1 MDCSKTGIIFHHRAE
16 FKHNLSELQT
26 YRRTDGSLSANVS
39 DIAPVSL
46 HNSKKTMNHWF
57 RTWVCPKARPLCS
70 FLPADSSDPR
80 WPPWDP
86 SSPGLLDWF
95 IFSRVFC
102 PACQYL
108 HLLHGLG
115 WLRKHLSATKRR
127 PQSINQ
133 WPSIRSHPDERSG
146 GKHTPSS
153 VWDAMFPLSTH
164 PPARIHRIDFPDTS
178 TRPSPL
184 MRINGTGAE
193 MCSTRCRAVH
203 TGAIYTE
210 HGLMS
215 STRAGTGSSVESGS
229 TSAP

>member
-1 MDCSKTGIIFHHRAE
+1 MGFEHGFVRKLGRCVPFSRRTRRIQDGLLGTHHRPDC
-16 FKHNLSELQT
+16 
-26 YRRTDGSLSANVS
+26 Y
-39 DIAPVSL
+39 
-46 HNSKKTMNHWF
+46 
-57 RTWVCPKARPLCS
+57 
-70 FLPADSSDPR
+70 
-80 WPPWDP
+80 
-86 SSPGLLDWF
+86 WF
-95 IFSRVFC
+95 IFSGVFC

-164 PPARIHRIDFPDTS
+164 PPARIHRIDFPNTS

-215 STRAGTGSSVESGS
+215 STRAGTGSSAESGS
-229 TSAP
+229 KSAP

>member
-1 MDCSKTGIIFHHRAE
+1 MCPT
-16 FKHNLSELQT
+16 
-26 YRRTDGSLSANVS
+26 SL
-39 DIAPVSL
+39 SL
-46 HNSKKTMNHWF
+46 HNSKKTMNHGF

-86 SSPGLLDWF
+86 SSPGLLLVNL
-95 IFSRVFC
+95 FSGLLPGMPVFAP
-102 PACQYL
+102 PARARL
-108 HLLHGLG
+108 AAKTSE
-115 WLRKHLSATKRR
+115 RNKTTT
-127 PQSINQ
+127 SINQ
-133 WPSIRSHPDERSG
+133 WPSIRSHPDEQSG

-184 MRINGTGAE
+184 IRINGTGAE

>member
-39 DIAPVSL
+39 DIALTAQLEENNEPWVSNMGL
-46 HNSKKTMNHWF
+46 SESSA
-57 RTWVCPKARPLCS
+57 VV
-70 FLPADSSDPR
+70 FL
-80 WPPWDP
+80 
-86 SSPGLLDWF
+86 SPGGLVGSKMASLGP
-95 IFSRVFC
+95 IFC